1 MLEVL
6 LLVIGFALLIK
17 GADVF
22 VNASV
27 GIAKKLKIPTVI
39 IGLTV
44 VAMGT
49 SAPEAVISITASVQG
64 ANALAISNVVGSNIF
79 NLLFIIGLCATI
91 KAQNFNVRQIAKDF
105 WVSIIGAIM
114 LISLKIIGVTHI
126 PRWGSLILLLSFIVY
141 LIILIRQAMRSQGD
155 EENIEKE
162 TKKSK
167 PFPLTILFAILGCGL
182 IIVGGHLVVESATEL
197 AKAIGVTERII
208 GLTVVAIGTSLPEL
222 VTSLVA
228 FKKGENE
235 FALGNII
242 GSNIFNIMFVL
253 GVAGLISPLEFESA
267 LMIDTAFLILGSLI
281 ALAFIYTKKR
291 LARREGLMMVLIY
304 LAYMTF
310 IIVQ

>member
-1 MLEVL
+1 MLELL

-64 ANALAISNVVGSNIF
+64 ANSLAISNVVGSNIF

-91 KAQNFNVRQIAKDF
+91 KAQKFNVRQIAKDF
-105 WVSIIGAIM
+105 WFSIIGAVM
-114 LISLKIIGVTHI
+114 LIGFKIIGITYI

-141 LIILIRQAMRSQGD
+141 LITLIRQAIKSQGL
-155 EENIEKE
+155 EKNVEKE
-162 TKKSK
+162 TKKSRSL
-167 PFPLTILFAILGCGL
+167 PVTILFTILGCGL

-197 AKAIGVTERII
+197 AIAIGITERII

-267 LMIDTAFLILGSLI
+267 LIVDTAFLILGSLI
-281 ALAFIYTKKR
+281 TLAFIYTRKR
-291 LARREGLMMVLIY
+291 LARREGLIMALIY
-304 LAYMTF
+304 LAYMIF
-310 IIVQ
+310 IIMQ